1 MNEVEAQTEKML
13 AELFEM
19 QHLMGGK
26 LNELRERV
34 TKLERHMSQLEAI
47 DRGG

>member
-34 TKLERHMSQLEAI
+34 TKLERRLEAI
-47 DRGG
+47 DRGN